1 MTLGM
6 EKILTSGYDE
16 ALARIPEALK
26 TEGFGVLT
34 EIDVA
39 DTLKKKLRIR
49 PFRPGSTSA

>member
-1 MTLGM
+1 M
-6 EKILTSGYDE
+6 EKVPASGYDR

-39 DTLKKKLRIR
+39 DTQKKKAAA
-49 PFRPGSTSA
+49 RPGPAGLTP